1 MVIAR
6 SQKVGVKALIL
17 VVEEVQKHYPRME
30 LSQLSVLL
38 RVLDRPGTNAAELVK
53 ATGLS
58 KSALSRAVRVLG
70 SSAYTHDGDGLQRDH
85 GLNLI
90 TQIIDPADSRAKL
103 VAPTALGR
111 RLGDEFERIIGEAC
125 NGQTKG

>member
-1 MVIAR
+1 
-6 SQKVGVKALIL
+6 
-17 VVEEVQKHYPRME
+17 ME
-30 LSQLSVLL
+30 LGQLSVLL

-53 ATGLS
+53 TTGLS

-70 SSAYTHDGDGLQRDH
+70 SSAYTHDGDGSQREH

-103 VAPTALGR
+103 VAPTTLGR
-111 RLGDEFERIIGEAC
+111 RLGDEFERIIGDAC
-125 NGQTKG
+125 NGKTKG